1 MARVIVK
8 MSFKKMILCRGFTNS
23 PIDIHKYSL
32 ELNVITF
39 IKKIKKNKKIKKIK
53 IHEYKKT
60 FFFFIVLMNCIYKM
74 KF

>member
-1 MARVIVK
+1 MARVTVK

-23 PIDIHKYSL
+23 QIDIHKYSL

-39 IKKIKKNKKIKKIK
+39 VKIKNKKNKKFMSIKKNI
-53 IHEYKKT
+53 YS
-60 FFFFIVLMNCIYKM
+60 IVLINCIYKR

>member
-1 MARVIVK
+1 MARVTVK

-39 IKKIKKNKKIKKIK
+39 VKKIKKINKNKNKNKKFMSIKK
-53 IHEYKKT
+53 I
-60 FFFFIVLMNCIYKM
+60 FIR
-74 KF
+74 